1 MIYSTIL
8 IIALIWCA
16 GILAAPAWES
26 ETDFRGDAS
35 EFLYTFYSKSCHQID
50 DRSFHLAGGKLGVCS
65 RCTMVYFGFLF
76 ASILYPYVRKLNNLE
91 LPPIWILLTGA
102 GLVALDAGLHI
113 FGILQNSFIS
123 REITGALIGLILPF
137 FIIPGTIRVLH
148 EFFTPSKIIPK
159 K

>member
-1 MIYSTIL
+1 
-8 IIALIWCA
+8 
-16 GILAAPAWES
+16 
-26 ETDFRGDAS
+26 
-35 EFLYTFYSKSCHQID
+35 
-50 DRSFHLAGGKLGVCS
+50 
-65 RCTMVYFGFLF
+65 MVYFGFLF